1 MLTMRFLIAAALFG
15 AVMYGDDITLPLD
28 NGNVLIRAQFIRVG
42 CVYFRTTVNTRQ
54 INGLAQINALWQ

>member
-1 MLTMRFLIAAALFG
+1 MSNTAANTSSGIFQNNIAGLRMVGELSLNYDAE
-15 AVMYGDDITLPLD
+15 P
-28 NGNVLIRAQFIRVG
+28 AQLKG